1 MDDPNVSQWK
11 KELKLLLDQIQ
22 TQPSQDSAEKRERI
36 NVLNQLI
43 ASRTPE
49 TTGA

>member
-1 MDDPNVSQWK
+1 MDDASISQWT
-11 KELKLLLDQIQ
+11 KELRLLLDQIQ
-22 TQPSQDSAEKRERI
+22 TQPSQDNDAKRERI

-49 TTGA
+49 PATA